1 MPHSPRF
8 EFGPFQLDLN
18 DRLLTREGEVISL
31 RPKATEILVRLV
43 KNAGQ
48 LIKRDELL
56 KEVWPDT
63 FVEESNLSQTIF
75 TLRKALGDDRSEPRY
90 IETVPRRGYRFVAEV
105 TDEETKKHQ
114 EEALQA
120 ASAASVTQ
128 PQVVAVLPFLNQ
140 TGNPEFDY
148 LADGITD
155 NLINS
160 LSRLPKLRVMS
171 HSAVSAF
178 KATSLIP
185 QQVGKELGATM
196 ALFGKLSPRPTGIAI
211 GVELAD
217 ASTGWQLWGE
227 SYDLERKNVLE
238 IQEEITSGLLKAL
251 KATLTG
257 EEEKQVTTRYTE
269 NSDAYESYVEAR
281 RHWAKH
287 NRSGIE
293 KAIGHLRQAIE
304 RDPNYCLAYAGI
316 VDCFL
321 SLATNYLPPNG
332 VCTGEITADAAM
344 NSDHSLDLNSQ
355 VALRLEWDCK
365 GAERE
370 IRRARELKSGY
381 PCGHQWDAA
390 YKTTQQ
396 LYEKS
401 CVSSKLRE
409 SVIVEGERRLK
420 PPAQFA
426 LLELTPNEE
435 VQIYCTIGREQ
446 IDIGNYN
453 AACIVLRPWWSFG
466 VWPKLDGL
474 DQRTC
479 ADLLLTVGVLA
490 GCVASTNQLPRG
502 QRHSE
507 ELLNGCVAIFEQL
520 GFRRLVAEGRIELG
534 FCYYRQGLY
543 DLGAETL
550 SRALEDLT
558 DDYWELRSLALIRL
572 ATLERHA
579 GRPRDALSRLL
590 EARKVAEL
598 CGPWAT
604 GRYHLELA
612 SAYKDLAQI
621 DNLRHYFEEAKRS
634 YSKAL
639 YEFESIG
646 HHRLSAIAE
655 NNLGLVMIL
664 IGSFKQAESHLL
676 RARKTFD
683 SFADKIR
690 RAQVDESLA
699 QLYFAEGRF
708 DDADASI
715 RRAVQTMENGDEGA
729 LLAEALTT
737 NGLIYCKL
745 KRCSQAKTLLENAY
759 CLAQRCGDSEG
770 AGRALAVLVEELFDS
785 LESDEGNDIAHR
797 IREIISQNRLSIHK
811 RLERCLTLLETADST
826 MFKGLNK
833 NSQLEK

>member
-18 DRLLTREGEVISL
+18 DRLLTRAGEVISL

-43 KNAGQ
+43 TNAGQ
-48 LIKRDELL
+48 LIKRDVLL

-75 TLRKALGDDRSEPRY
+75 TLRKALGDDRSDPRY

-105 TDEETKKHQ
+105 TDEEAKKQ
-114 EEALQA
+114 QGEAQA
-120 ASAASVTQ
+120 ASTASVTQ
-128 PQVVAVLPFLNQ
+128 HQVVAVLPFLNQ

-155 NLINS
+155 SLINS

-171 HSAVSAF
+171 HSAISAF
-178 KATSLIP
+178 KTEALNP
-185 QQVGKELGATM
+185 QQAGKELGASVV
-196 ALFGKLSPRPTGIAI
+196 LCGKLSARSTEISI
-211 GVELAD
+211 SVELVD

-227 SYDLERKNVLE
+227 RFDLERKTVLE
-238 IQEEITSGLLKAL
+238 TQEKFTSVLFKAL
-251 KATLTG
+251 KPTLTG

-269 NSDAYESYVEAR
+269 NPDAYESYREAR

-293 KAIGHLRQAIE
+293 KAIEHLRQAIE
-304 RDPNYCLAYAGI
+304 SDPNYCLAYAGI

-321 SLATNYLPPNG
+321 SLATNYLPPDG
-332 VCTGEITADAAM
+332 VCTGETPAHAAM
-344 NSDHSLDLNSQ
+344 NSDHSLDLNSR

-370 IRRARELKSGY
+370 IRRARELKTGY

-390 YKTTQQ
+390 YRTTQQ

-401 CVSSKLRE
+401 CASSKLRE
-409 SVIVEGERRLK
+409 SLTVEGERHLR
-420 PPAQFA
+420 PPAQIA
-426 LLELTPNEE
+426 HIELTPNEE
-435 VQIYCTIGREQ
+435 VQIYCTIVREQ
-446 IDIGNYN
+446 IDIGNYK

-490 GCVASTNQLPRG
+490 GSVASTNQLPRG

-507 ELLNGCVAIFEQL
+507 ELLNGCIAIFEQL

-543 DLGAETL
+543 DLGAEAL

-558 DDYWELRSLALIRL
+558 DDCWELRSIALIRL

-579 GRPRDALSRLL
+579 GRPRDALNRLL
-590 EARKVAEL
+590 EAGNIAEL

-604 GRYHLELA
+604 GRHHLELA
-612 SAYKDLAQI
+612 SIYKDLAQI
-621 DNLRHYFEEAKRS
+621 DNVHHYFDEAKRF
-634 YSKAL
+634 YSIAL
-639 YEFESIG
+639 NEFECIG
-646 HHRLSAIAE
+646 YHRLSAITE
-655 NNLGLVMIL
+655 NNLGLVMML
-664 IGSFKQAESHLL
+664 TGSFRQAESHLL

-690 RAQVDESLA
+690 CAQVDDSLA

-708 DDADASI
+708 DDAGASI
-715 RRAVQTMENGDEGA
+715 RRAVQTMENGDEGG

-745 KRCSQAKTLLENAY
+745 KRFSQAKTLLESAY
-759 CLAQRCGDSEG
+759 RLARRCGDPEG

-797 IREIISQNRLSIHK
+797 IREIISQRRLSIHK
-811 RLERCLTLLETADST
+811 RLERCLTLLETA
-826 MFKGLNK
+826 
-833 NSQLEK
+833 NSSVSKV